1 MELLFLILQSFV
13 AFTVIISIIVF
24 VHEFGHYIIAKKCGV
39 KIESFSIGFG
49 RELFGWNDKSG
60 TRWKFSAL
68 PFGGYV
74 KMFGDEDPSSSKR
87 DKAKL
92 ESLSSEEKSQTLYY
106 KNVWKRFIIVSAG
119 PLFNLLFAILILTAS
134 YRINGTIYFEPLVN
148 EVIQDS
154 PAEKAGIQI
163 GDRILDINGK
173 RIKTFEE
180 VKTTIALNPNK
191 NLHIGLIRENRYFIA
206 NLIPESQKIKDP
218 FGNEIDAKIIGI
230 IASTAHY
237 EDANLSKAFLQA
249 NISVYDTCL
258 NTLKALGQIV
268 MGDRSMKELGG
279 PVKIAKYS
287 GQSLSKGFEAVV
299 WFTVLI
305 SANLGLMN
313 LLPIPMLDGGHLF
326 FYLIEAIRKK
336 PLPDKV
342 QEKLFKLGFL
352 FLVGLVIFATINDII
367 SII

>member
-1 MELLFLILQSFV
+1 MELAFLILKSFL
-13 AFTVIISIIVF
+13 AFTIILSIIVF
-24 VHEFGHYIIAKKCGV
+24 IHELGHYLMAKRCGV
-39 KIESFSIGFG
+39 RVESFSIGFG
-49 RELFGWNDKSG
+49 KELFGWNDKSG
-60 TRWKFSAL
+60 TRWKISAL

-92 ESLSSEEKSQTLYY
+92 ESLSPKEKSQTLYY
-106 KNVWKRFIIVSAG
+106 QNVRKRFIIVFAG
-119 PLFNLLFAILILTAS
+119 PLFNLIFAVLVLTAH
-134 YRINGTIYFEPLVN
+134 YRINGFTYFEPIVN
-148 EVIQDS
+148 EIMQNS
-154 PAEKAGIQI
+154 PADKASVQI

-173 RIKTFEE
+173 RIETFEQ
-180 VKTTIALNPNK
+180 VKSTIALNPNK
-191 NLHIGLIRENRYFIA
+191 NLRLGLLRENRYFIA
-206 NLIPESQKIKDP
+206 NITPESQKIEDP
-218 FGNEIDAKIIGI
+218 FGNTIEAKIIGI

-237 EDANLSKAFLQA
+237 EKASLPEAFFRA
-249 NISVYDTCL
+249 NITVYETCA
-258 NTLKALGQIV
+258 NTLKALGQIII
-268 MGDRSMKELGG
+268 GDRSLRELGG

-299 WFTVLI
+299 WFMVLI

-336 PLPDKV
+336 PLSDKV

-352 FLVGLVIFATINDII
+352 FLVGLMIFATINDII